1 MVWCCPYRTPLDMIS
16 PTASKHTTHSRTRGS
31 VNRVR
36 YEGMCLNLV
45 DFPSFHRAIGL
56 TRIVDDC
63 NLSCP
68 SATHCE
74 LRKDD
79 CSIAADISSNGRV
92 CYRSARQH
100 SGRHSRRSE
109 ER

>member
-45 DFPSFHRAIGL
+45 DFASFHRAIGL

-68 SATHCE
+68 SPP
-74 LRKDD
+74 
-79 CSIAADISSNGRV
+79 IASCGRTTAV
-92 CYRSARQH
+92 LPPRFPAMGVFAVDPLD
-100 SGRHSRRSE
+100 SGRHSR
-109 ER
+109 